1 MFPISRQH
9 GNSGLGM
16 GYEHFAKDFLQVCEE
31 HTRDGRAQGF
41 AFVFYN
47 IEDDSIRA
55 ALKQEG
61 GFRTLN
67 EASGKDMTIFYL
79 RDDFANELA
88 AAFNR
93 RFRSALQI
101 QDQIQPPCIVF
112 FRVDGEEISDISLHM
127 IDGRTDQPHLIV
139 EYLRQ
144 LVSKTIAD
152 WSRQGDISA
161 LNPIPILGFVA
172 SMGRLFKGI

>member
-1 MFPISRQH
+1 M
-9 GNSGLGM
+9 
-16 GYEHFAKDFLQVCEE
+16 
-31 HTRDGRAQGF
+31 
-41 AFVFYN
+41 
-47 IEDDSIRA
+47 
-55 ALKQEG
+55 
-61 GFRTLN
+61 N

-101 QDQIQPPCIVF
+101 HDQIQPPCIVF
-112 FRVDGEEISDISLHM
+112 FRVDGEEISDISFHM

-144 LVSKTIAD
+144 LVSKTIAG